1 MKKHLFILSA
11 MAVFALVGC
20 SKNEGGGNVTPEG
33 KTPISIST
41 TITRATDTAFEADD
55 QIGLYVVN
63 RNGSAH
69 DLTADANHINNV
81 AFTYDGTVWTP
92 GEEVFW
98 KDMTTHADFYAYYP
112 FTTPIANVN
121 TLPWSV
127 AADQSSEAAYLEGDF
142 LWTKEV
148 DVEPTLS
155 AVPLA
160 MNHILSNA
168 IITLEK
174 GTGFDATADEWE
186 NAKVELYLYGVKT
199 AADIDLATGAVTAK
213 GNATV
218 VTPWNTGAK
227 AYRAMI
233 IPQTIAQ
240 GQKFISVSVDGIV
253 YSLDLEEDFVF
264 TPGMKHE
271 FVLTINESKVSVN
284 FTMNPWGT
292 DDEPLESEAPASSNS
307 KSIMLPVDNWAA
319 LTDAQLYGSYWG
331 GASPTEALQT
341 AYPGVTYSESSF
353 KQVGSHSNG
362 NSPLEKIWDNVTTPD
377 AGQNN
382 VYTYMDSVW
391 NSPDSQTYPFSIFID
406 LGGVVQID
414 ALRLFCRGGR
424 LNKNTPGQFEIWVSD
439 DNTPEDGILD
449 GWTLV
454 CEHDARVSAVGAW
467 TYETG
472 YVNGY
477 EVTFDRTKPCRY
489 VRFKAVADR
498 DNGAYD
504 QTTTSIAELKLY
516 GVQHNF

>member
-11 MAVFALVGC
+11 MAAFALVGC
-20 SKNEGGGNVTPEG
+20 SKNEGGGNVIPEG

-81 AFTYDGTVWTP
+81 AFTYDGSVWTP

-112 FTTPIANVN
+112 FTTPITDVN

-142 LWTKEV
+142 LWTKED
-148 DVEPTLS
+148 DVVPTLS

-240 GQKFISVSVDGIV
+240 DQKFISVSVDGIV
-253 YSLDLEEDFVF
+253 YSLDLEADFEF

-271 FVLTINESKVSVN
+271 FVLTINESKVSVD

-319 LTDAQLYGSYWG
+319 LTDAQLYGTYWG

-341 AYPGVTYSESSF
+341 AYPGITYSEF
-353 KQVGSHSNG
+353 KQVGASDG
-362 NSPLEKIWDNVTTPD
+362 YPLENIWDRLKTED
-377 AGQNN
+377 SGAHAGIW
-382 VYTYMDSVW
+382 TYMNSHW
-391 NSPDSQTYPFSIFID
+391 TSPDNQKYPFSIFID
-406 LGGVVQID
+406 LGGVVQMD
-414 ALRLFCRGGR
+414 ALRLYCRGGR
-424 LNKNTPGQFEIWVSD
+424 SESYTPGQFNIWVSD
-439 DNTPEDGILD
+439 DNTPENGILD
-449 GWTLV
+449 GWTKV
-454 CEHDARVSAVGAW
+454 AEVDARKSAVGEW
-467 TYETG
+467 
-472 YVNGY
+472 GY
-477 EVTFDRTKPCRY
+477 EIGYQYGYLVEFDNRTKPCRY
-489 VRFKAVADR
+489 VRFEAIADR
-498 DNGAYD
+498 NNGAYD
-504 QTTTSIAELKLY
+504 NTTVSIAELEFF